1 MKKLINS
8 RASNGFTLIE
18 ILVALLITAMLMV
31 TIASIF
37 LMAQKIYTRGGDISY
52 KQKSITNIETEL
64 QNSLGRAMK
73 VSIITRA
80 PESTDD
86 YDYYIGFDAT
96 DKCNIASSLSTG
108 DAIKRDSFADPKT
121 ITNLSAG
128 QDPRKQYMIQ
138 EGTVRKSVNGS
149 AVDYVVYTVMVRIY
163 YNNDESYIELKAFAK
178 KGGVWA

>member
-96 DKCNIASSLSTG
+96 DKCNIGSDGYFS
-108 DAIKRDSFADPKT
+108 DQVAD
-121 ITNLSAG
+121 
-128 QDPRKQYMIQ
+128 
-138 EGTVRKSVNGS
+138 
-149 AVDYVVYTVMVRIY
+149 
-163 YNNDESYIELKAFAK
+163 IELKIAGDTMAYKLIPKNNTMSVLSGGIVLNNFNHPDFEYGEFANGSLNKDLPRYLVVTFAK
-178 KGGVWA
+178 P